1 VLPKYLHR
9 QAATE
14 ANNAGDIS
22 PIQKLDAEGSLKLAM
37 HV

>member
-1 VLPKYLHR
+1 VLPKYLHG

-22 PIQKLDAEGSLKLAM
+22 PVQKLDDEGSLIIAL